1 MNIRFINSKYDELF
15 QMPDK
20 SVVEVTFPD
29 RQFSVKCEYI
39 DDYHLRMG
47 HQVFHICQLAE
58 ILEREHG
65 SCKPEPIVTDEQ
77 AAWSLGKNGI
87 ILIGTC
93 ADGYDYTFCD
103 KDMKIKDGGRLENPE
118 LSMNEAR
125 NIILEDLGLSKCNM
139 VRENYLKCAE
149 MAIEDDLE
157 MIDGIINNGKK
168 DEKTSVLD
176 DLKEKKK
183 DITHKDLKNN
193 KEMER

>member
-1 MNIRFINSKYDELF
+1 MNIRFINSRYDELF
-15 QMPDK
+15 QMPDQ

-58 ILEREHG
+58 MLERGHG
-65 SCKPEPIVTDEQ
+65 SCKPEPVVTDEQ
-77 AAWSLGKNGI
+77 AAWSLGKNGV
-87 ILIGTC
+87 ILIQTC
-93 ADGYDYTFCD
+93 DDGYDYTLLD
-103 KDMKIKDGGRLENPE
+103 KDMKLKDGGQLDNPQ

-125 NIILEDLGLSKCNM
+125 NIILDDLGLSKCNM
-139 VRENYLKCAE
+139 VRENYLKYVE
-149 MAIEDDLE
+149 MALEDDFG

-168 DEKTSVLD
+168 DEKDSVLD
-176 DLKEKKK
+176 NLQEKKR
-183 DITHKDLKNN
+183 DIKPENSKSN